1 MSKRQRKPARFNL
14 TPLRL
19 LMLRDA
25 QTRGSGLASVGE
37 RRATGMTRAFRA
49 MIEAGVI
56 DEAGR
61 ITPEGLGLLHAAEPG
76 IEDAA

>member
-19 LMLRDA
+19 EMLRDA
-25 QTRGSGLASVGE
+25 ETRGSALAGVGE
-37 RRATGMTRAFRA
+37 RRATGMTRAFWI
-49 MIEAGVI
+49 MVEAGVI

-61 ITPEGLGLLHAAEPG
+61 ITPKGAEVLRGFEPG
-76 IEDAA
+76 FDDAA